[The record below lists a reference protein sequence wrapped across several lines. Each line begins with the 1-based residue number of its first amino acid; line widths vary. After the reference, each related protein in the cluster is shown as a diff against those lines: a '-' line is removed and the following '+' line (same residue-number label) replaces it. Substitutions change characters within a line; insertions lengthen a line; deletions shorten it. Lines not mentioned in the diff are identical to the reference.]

1 MNISTACVLRSSGT
15 IFQTTKHTDH
25 VSTPCV
31 AKMVWKHIP
40 DKERLTTCLMLT
52 YGHFCEIIVWKHFP
66 DKQRYYGWD
75 GHILFRL
82 RFFGSCP
89 FFFWS

>member
-1 MNISTACVLRSSGT
+1 MDFDIVWTYISDRPKKTYDMNISTACVLRSSGT

-66 DKQRYYGWD
+66 DKQRY
-75 GHILFRL
+75 
-82 RFFGSCP
+82 FG
-89 FFFWS
+89 